1 VDLSPGGAL
10 IDMPFQMR
18 PDSRVTLEFRAA
30 SERMMLPFR
39 MLRCYVTSL
48 RGGVQYQAA
57 GEFEQQ
63 LDWKPLLADA
73 EVQATTDRLIATLEA
88 FLRHASPTGRVVEF
102 DHLLMWILDAA
113 RRGERADRIAV
124 EIRLRLTRLI
134 PSIAVEAAT
143 QSSLPDPAKGARFF
157 GFDFKSERALTS
169 PDRRLLRTAAQL
181 LSIVKNNGDRPLR
194 ATPPIDF
201 TPRQHTES
209 PVIAY
214 NVADW
219 LTMCDTDGVMPQF
232 DPWLRTA

>member
-1 VDLSPGGAL
+1 
-10 IDMPFQMR
+10 MPFQMR
-18 PDSRVTLEFRAA
+18 PDSRITLEFRAA

-57 GEFEQQ
+57 GEFEQR

-73 EVQATTDRLIATLEA
+73 EAQATTDRLIATLEA

-124 EIRLRLTRLI
+124 EIQLRLTRLI
-134 PSIAVEAAT
+134 PSIGIEAAT
-143 QSSLPDPAKGARFF
+143 QASLPDPARGARFF
-157 GFDFKSERALTS
+157 GFDFRSERALTS
-169 PDRRLLRTAAQL
+169 LDRRLLRTAAQL

-201 TPRQHTES
+201 KPRQLAES

-214 NVADW
+214 SVTDW
-219 LTMCDTDGVMPQF
+219 MKMCEADGVMPQH